1 MNTHHLATCLA
12 PVLFYPAPNA
22 ARNLDP
28 SILEPRKMTEIF
40 KFILEIWPDER
51 TDYAMSAGGVDQ
63 WPLTSGYHRAGSSP
77 PILDPR
83 YRETRH
89 HVVDPIPH
97 RPHRAKQSYR
107 ASSSTRSTLSG
118 PAAPRIFS
126 RSPPYEPRSMSF
138 AGKTEAVS
146 YGLEHEQRLDRSTVS
161 CSANNR
167 RLPQVD
173 YQIEATAHLI
183 FYLKEILLYLLDH
196 FKRVTNQ
203 SEVNK
208 MNTHHLATCL
218 APVLFYPAPNA
229 ARNLDP
235 SILEPRKMT
244 EIFKFILEIWPDERT
259 DYAMSAG
266 GVDQWP
272 LTSGYHRAG
281 SSPPILD
288 PRYRETR
295 HHVVDPIPHRPHRA
309 KQSYRASS
317 STRSTLSGPAAPRIF
332 SRSPP
337 YEPRSMSFA
346 GKTEAARSEY
356 MGMGRSGRIKFTSL
370 SGPTA
375 RFEPT
380 VEFHPVHMTEG
391 SRPSAADGVSTST
404 VHFPPQRKSNS
415 QTDVVASRRM
425 HELETEAYS
434 TQAGEQS
441 RRTLM
446 HPRFQDAPTTGS
458 TGTDSGTRSSL
469 STGGRFIPPA
479 TRQGS
484 FVKKGTRPDSTRSY
498 SQERQHYTRSPRSSR
513 RSQPYS

>member
-1 MNTHHLATCLA
+1 MYTPKHQTR
-12 PVLFYPAPNA
+12 PVSLS
-22 ARNLDP
+22 
-28 SILEPRKMTEIF
+28 SIF
-40 KFILEIWPDER
+40 C
-51 TDYAMSAGGVDQ
+51 
-63 WPLTSGYHRAGSSP
+63 PLTHPHPTVTKALFKDFLRELPEPLFTSALYPMFYDAMQVSLPGFSQSGAKLMLN
-77 PILDPR
+77 ILDCLP
-83 YRETRH
+83 T
-89 HVVDPIPH
+89 
-97 RPHRAKQSYR
+97 
-107 ASSSTRSTLSG
+107 
-118 PAAPRIFS
+118 
-126 RSPPYEPRSMSF
+126 
-138 AGKTEAVS
+138 
-146 YGLEHEQRLDRSTVS
+146 
-161 CSANNR
+161 NN
-167 RLPQVD
+167 Q
-173 YQIEATAHLI
+173 
-183 FYLKEILLYLLDH
+183 EILLYLLDH

-244 EIFKFILEIWPDERT
+244 EIFKFILEIWPDERS
-259 DYAMSAG
+259 DYTMPVG

-272 LTSGYHRAG
+272 PTSGYHRAG

-295 HHVVDPIPHRPHRA
+295 HHAVDSAPHRLHRA

-346 GKTEAARSEY
+346 GKTEAAARSEY

-375 RFEPT
+375 RFEPV

-391 SRPSAADGVSTST
+391 NRLSATERASTST
-404 VHFPPQRKSNS
+404 VHFPSQRKSNS
-415 QTDVVASRRM
+415 QTDVVASRHM
-425 HELETEAYS
+425 HELETKAYS
-434 TQAGEQS
+434 TQAEEQS
-441 RRTLM
+441 RRTM
-446 HPRFQDAPTTGS
+446 VHPRFQDAPATGS

-469 STGGRFIPPA
+469 STGGRFIPPT

-484 FVKKGTRPDSTRSY
+484 FVKKGIRPDSARSY
-498 SQERQHYTRSPRSSR
+498 SQERQPYTRSPRPTR
-513 RSQPYS
+513 RSQPYT